1 MSAVDQPYRGM
12 ILPYSPLFVEF
23 DKIPRFKRNY
33 IITEKI
39 DGTNACV
46 IVGPNGEVNAQS
58 RTRLITPEDDN
69 FGFARW
75 VADHASELAE
85 GLGEGHHFGEWW
97 GGKIQRGYGLTQ
109 KRLSLFNTGRWGDPH
124 GPEPTDLV
132 LAPYCCHVVPV
143 LAQGNGSLDDDIG
156 ESLARLGALGSVA
169 APGFMKPEGIVV
181 YHTASR
187 GYYKI
192 LLENDEIPKGRI
204 GDGSKKA
211 LRDATF
217 GQGVVS

>member
-1 MSAVDQPYRGM
+1 M
-12 ILPYSPLFVEF
+12 ILPYTPLFVEF

-75 VADHASELAE
+75 VADNASELAE

-97 GGKIQRGYGLTQ
+97 GAGIQRKYGLDH
-109 KRLSLFNTGRWGDPH
+109 KRFSLFNTGRWSRNVDT
-124 GPEPTDLV
+124 PEM
-132 LAPYCCHVVPV
+132 APPDCCDVVPV
-143 LAQGNGSLDDDIG
+143 LVEGHANLDWDIEKVMAQLREFGSQATAHFFD
-156 ESLARLGALGSVA
+156 
-169 APGFMKPEGIVV
+169 KPEGIVV

-217 GQGVVS
+217 GQGVVG